1 MLTASYSHLLR
12 FKTGIADVTGAVE
25 DRRVRAKQLLLDV
38 EQQLGKEKMA
48 EVVDVIKRLHRK
60 SVAELKS
67 LLVDILK
74 DNAEFQH
81 RFLEFLPNRFRS

>member
-1 MLTASYSHLLR
+1 LLR

-48 EVVDVIKRLHRK
+48 EVVDVIKR
-60 SVAELKS
+60 
-67 LLVDILK
+67 
-74 DNAEFQH
+74 
-81 RFLEFLPNRFRS
+81 